1 MHIDCIVRI
10 ERHLFLVKLA
20 EVQMVRI
27 FKTAIVIFGSRTDI
41 ENIPIL
47 EIADE
52 LSRRYI
58 FICIVVV
65 LLRLI
70 DRNDQL
76 QIVIADGSEILLQR
90 FAVLWI
96 SNDCHRLIIIDIPS
110 GKLKELVIVRNV
122 YRTFFESFPE
132 FLSASEI

>member
-58 FICIVVV
+58 FICIVVI
-65 LLRLI
+65 LFCLPCR
-70 DRNDQL
+70 DDQL
-76 QIVIADGSEILLQR
+76 KIVISDGSEILLQHP
-90 FAVLWI
+90 AVFRVADKDRKSTRLNSSHVSI
-96 SNDCHRLIIIDIPS
+96 SYAVFCLYKKRH
-110 GKLKELVIVRNV
+110 K
-122 YRTFFESFPE
+122 
-132 FLSASEI
+132 